1 MIIALLRQVFLI
13 ILTLLILSL
22 LSYMIL
28 IQDPLN
34 EELIQPNLLQ
44 GYISHIARL
53 LQGDFGITYNGGD
66 SLNAIIQT
74 VLPPTLE
81 LCLSAILLAVLFG
94 IPLGLIGAMKSHTFL
109 GKGIRTMSALGLSMP
124 VFWIAPIAL
133 YFSAIH
139 SWEISAIGQYNLL
152 YAIKPITG
160 FPIIDVWFMDEF
172 YRTKVIQNVL
182 QHLVLPTLVLTILPT
197 MEITRIVQQRAE
209 EVLTKNYIKMAIT
222 RGWSQNKILRKHV
235 LRNTLPLLIPQST
248 RLFTLV
254 LTQCMLVESTFG
266 WPGIGRWLIDAVTQ
280 QDYNSISV
288 GVIVIG
294 LCIIIVDVLSESF
307 AFILDP
313 FNKKGWYAR

>member
-1 MIIALLRQVFLI
+1 MVTAFVRQVLLI
-13 ILTLLILSL
+13 IMTLLVLSL
-22 LSYMIL
+22 VSYIIL

-34 EELIQPNLLQ
+34 EELALPTIYQ
-44 GYISHIARL
+44 GYFSYISHLIK
-53 LQGDFGITYNGGD
+53 GDLGITYNGGD
-66 SLNAIIQT
+66 ALNEIIRT

-81 LCLSAILLAVLFG
+81 LCVAAILLAVIFG
-94 IPLGLIGAMKSHTFL
+94 IPLGLLGAMNRTNFIGKSIHTV
-109 GKGIRTMSALGLSMP
+109 SAVGLSMP

-133 YFSAIH
+133 YFSAIQ

-160 FPIIDVWFMDEF
+160 FPIIDVWFMEEF
-172 YRTKVIQNVL
+172 YRTKVVQNIL

-209 EVLTKNYIKMAIT
+209 DVLTKNYVKTATT
-222 RGWSQNKILRKHV
+222 RGWSQNRILRKYV
-235 LRNTLPLLIPQST
+235 LRNTLPLLVPQIT

-288 GVIVIG
+288 GIIVIG
-294 LCIIIVDVLSESF
+294 LCIIIVDIFSDSL

>member
-1 MIIALLRQVFLI
+1 MVTAFLRQVLLI
-13 ILTLLILSL
+13 IMTLLVLSL
-22 LSYMIL
+22 VSYIIL

-34 EELIQPNLLQ
+34 EELALPTIYQ
-44 GYISHIARL
+44 GYFSYISHLIK
-53 LQGDFGITYNGGD
+53 GDLGITYNGGD
-66 SLNAIIQT
+66 ALNEIIRT

-81 LCLSAILLAVLFG
+81 LCVAAILLAVIFG
-94 IPLGLIGAMKSHTFL
+94 IPLGLLGAMNRTNFIGKSIHTV
-109 GKGIRTMSALGLSMP
+109 SAVGLSMP

-133 YFSAIH
+133 YFSAIQ

-160 FPIIDVWFMDEF
+160 FPIIDVWFMEEF
-172 YRTKVIQNVL
+172 YRTKVVQNIL

-209 EVLTKNYIKMAIT
+209 DVLTKNYVKTATT
-222 RGWSQNKILRKHV
+222 RGWSQNRILRKYV
-235 LRNTLPLLIPQST
+235 LRNTLPLLVPQIT

-288 GVIVIG
+288 GIIVIG
-294 LCIIIVDVLSESF
+294 LCIIIVDIFSDSL

>member
-1 MIIALLRQVFLI
+1 MVTAFLRQVLLI
-13 ILTLLILSL
+13 IMTLLVLSL
-22 LSYMIL
+22 VSYIIL

-34 EELIQPNLLQ
+34 EELALPTIYQ
-44 GYISHIARL
+44 GYFSYISHLIK
-53 LQGDFGITYNGGD
+53 GDLGITYNGGD
-66 SLNAIIQT
+66 ALNEIIRT

-81 LCLSAILLAVLFG
+81 LCVAAILLAVIFG
-94 IPLGLIGAMKSHTFL
+94 IPLGLLGAMNRTNFIGKSIHTV
-109 GKGIRTMSALGLSMP
+109 SAVGLSMP

-133 YFSAIH
+133 YFSAIQ

-160 FPIIDVWFMDEF
+160 FPIIDVWFMEEF
-172 YRTKVIQNVL
+172 YRTKVVQNIL

-209 EVLTKNYIKMAIT
+209 DVLTKNYVKTATT
-222 RGWSQNKILRKHV
+222 RGWSQNRILRKYV
-235 LRNTLPLLIPQST
+235 LRNTLPLLVPQIT

-280 QDYNSISV
+280 QDYNSISI
-288 GVIVIG
+288 GIIVIG
-294 LCIIIVDVLSESF
+294 LCIIIVDIFSDSL